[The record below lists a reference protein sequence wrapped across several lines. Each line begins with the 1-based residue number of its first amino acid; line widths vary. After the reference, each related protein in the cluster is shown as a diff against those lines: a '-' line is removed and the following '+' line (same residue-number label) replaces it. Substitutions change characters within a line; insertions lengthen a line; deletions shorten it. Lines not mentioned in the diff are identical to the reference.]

1 MFSKFYDGL
10 VVTVS
15 GQQYAFVQ
23 IDILPVTIV
32 GNNNILPD
40 QGVFEGKPGHG
51 YQIIHKPI
59 STKGMTLE
67 NVDELKNQVYNVINN
82 KLAEYNYGN

>member
-1 MFSKFYDGL
+1 
-10 VVTVS
+10 
-15 GQQYAFVQ
+15 
-23 IDILPVTIV
+23 
-32 GNNNILPD
+32 LPD

-67 NVDELKNQVYNVINN
+67 NVDELKNQVYNIINN